1 MELLLIIIIILL
13 AMIAGIKKV
22 AGCLVVLVMFVILIM
37 GIVWCLNK
45 SEIVMAFIVTLPIT
59 VPAALVINEGL
70 KKLNDEDRIN

>member
-1 MELLLIIIIILL
+1 MEQFLIIIILLL

-37 GIVWCLNK
+37 GVVWCLNN